1 MNIKPGL
8 RLLVVD
14 DAPFIREIVRN
25 VAEKNGIIVVGEG
38 RDGDEAVEL
47 ALKTDPD
54 VILMDIIMP
63 KKSGIDATKEILA
76 QVPTTKVVAFSMAD
90 QEFLVSQ
97 ALEAGC
103 VSYLVKPFSTE
114 ELLKAIDSAVV

>member
-1 MNIKPGL
+1 MNAKPGL

-47 ALKTDPD
+47 AFKTDPD

-63 KKSGIDATKEILA
+63 KKSGIDATKEILN
-76 QVPTTKVVAFSMAD
+76 QLPTTKVIAFSTAD
-90 QEFLVSQ
+90 QEILVSK
-97 ALEAGC
+97 AMEAGC
-103 VSYLVKPFSTE
+103 VSYLVKPFSSE
-114 ELLKAIDSAVV
+114 ELLKAIDAAVE